1 MKRLR
6 NILALSICLI
16 SSIST
21 YATEVVDSENG
32 LPIVGATVTDRD
44 GVIVAIT
51 DANGSFSDETKLNYP
66 ISIRNLGYTTISIA
80 APQSTVEMT
89 MFSYELPE
97 VVVASTNKEV
107 MRQVC
112 YIREYM
118 SITAD
123 NDTSVIFVEQMV
135 DNFIPLKKVK
145 GYKGRKDPRVLAQRS
160 YGRFKD
166 KDGRDSLTNNVDMSE
181 LKAMPIPWDVNQEC
195 NEVAA
200 LSGKANGVATKSGK
214 SAPEYIYIKNSKTYT
229 VVNDMLATTKDHKF
243 SAAILR
249 LMGLNMTITDI
260 TSRNVYNLQESGTY
274 NAEDIRYVSFSFAMN
289 AKGRLIRKASNSN
302 SMMYG
307 KIYTECY
314 PVRREYMTADEAK
327 ELDSKKQ
334 TMKIEVPS
342 TASALDASTQ
352 KLVND
357 VENGQN

>member
-1 MKRLR
+1 
-6 NILALSICLI
+6 
-16 SSIST
+16 
-21 YATEVVDSENG
+21 
-32 LPIVGATVTDRD
+32 VGATVTDRD

-51 DANGSFSDETKLNYP
+51 DAKGSFSGESKLNYP
-66 ISIRNLGYTTISIA
+66 ISIRNLGYTTITIA
-80 APQSTVEMT
+80 APQSKVKMK

-97 VVVASTNKEV
+97 VVVASKNGEV

-112 YIREYM
+112 YLREYM

-145 GYKGRKDPRVLAQRS
+145 GYKGRKEPRILAQRS

-166 KDGRDSLTNNVDMSE
+166 KDGRDSLTNKVDMSD
-181 LKAMPIPWDVNQEC
+181 LKTMPIPWNVKQKC

-200 LSGKANGVATKSGK
+200 LSGKTNGVATKSGK
-214 SAPEYIYIKNSKTYT
+214 SAAEYIYIKNSKTYT
-229 VVNDMLATTKDHKF
+229 VVNDMLANTKNHRF

-249 LMGLNMTITDI
+249 MIGLNMAITDI

-289 AKGRLIRKASNSN
+289 AKGRLIRKAKNSN

-314 PVRREYMTADEAK
+314 PVRREYMTASEAK
-327 ELDSKKQ
+327 ELDSKRQ
-334 TMKIEVPS
+334 TMRIEVPA
-342 TASALDASTQ
+342 TASALDAPTR

-357 VENGQN
+357 MERAQN